1 MVKFKWKGYS
11 LQGKGME
18 YFGRFR
24 RKLEKWKEKEE
35 KNFIYLENVKKILG
49 DLNEVDNMQINVLNR
64 ELFEMIGE
72 QG

>member
-1 MVKFKWKGYS
+1 
-11 LQGKGME
+11 ME

-49 DLNEVDNMQINVLNR
+49 DLNEVDNM
-64 ELFEMIGE
+64 
-72 QG
+72 